1 MGIGPSTKETSLHHF
16 RDPLLEVVSEDTDL
30 DLLGLIIVG
39 TPDDNKDKMLVG
51 TRAAAMAE
59 CMRADGVIISSDG
72 WGNSDV
78 DYTNT
83 CEQLGIRGIPVTGLN
98 FSGTVAKFVV
108 VNDYLDGIV
117 DINKSADGTETDVV
131 GENNMVKVDCLKAK
145 ALLKLKMRHKDE
157 LEGRSMIHATA
168 RQNSIG
174 KRILRILIFNFFSPF
189 ILPNRQL
196 YAHQHILPHFAMEI
210 FSFSICQ
217 MPDQ

>member
-83 CEQLGIRGIPVTGLN
+83 CEQLGIRGIPVKGLN

-108 VNDYLDGIV
+108 VNDYLDGII

-157 LEGRSMIHATA
+157 LEGR
-168 RQNSIG
+168 
-174 KRILRILIFNFFSPF
+174 
-189 ILPNRQL
+189 
-196 YAHQHILPHFAMEI
+196 
-210 FSFSICQ
+210 
-217 MPDQ
+217 

>member
-1 MGIGPSTKETSLHHF
+1 
-16 RDPLLEVVSEDTDL
+16 
-30 DLLGLIIVG
+30 
-39 TPDDNKDKMLVG
+39 MLVG

-108 VNDYLDGIV
+108 VNDYLDGII

-157 LEGRSMIHATA
+157 LEGR
-168 RQNSIG
+168 
-174 KRILRILIFNFFSPF
+174 
-189 ILPNRQL
+189 
-196 YAHQHILPHFAMEI
+196 
-210 FSFSICQ
+210 
-217 MPDQ
+217 

>member
-59 CMRADGVIISSDG
+59 CMR
-72 WGNSDV
+72 
-78 DYTNT
+78 
-83 CEQLGIRGIPVTGLN
+83 GIPVTGLN

-108 VNDYLDGIV
+108 VNDYLDGII

-157 LEGRSMIHATA
+157 LEGR
-168 RQNSIG
+168 
-174 KRILRILIFNFFSPF
+174 
-189 ILPNRQL
+189 
-196 YAHQHILPHFAMEI
+196 
-210 FSFSICQ
+210 
-217 MPDQ
+217 

>member
-16 RDPLLEVVSEDTDL
+16 RDPLLDVVSKDTDV
-30 DLLGLIIVG
+30 DLMGVMLVG
-39 TPDDNKDKMLVG
+39 SPDGNEDKMLVG
-51 TRAAAMAE
+51 TRAAVWAE

-72 WGNSDV
+72 WGYSDV

-131 GENNMVKVDCLKAK
+131 GENNMVRVDCLKAK

-157 LEGRSMIHATA
+157 LDGR
-168 RQNSIG
+168 
-174 KRILRILIFNFFSPF
+174 
-189 ILPNRQL
+189 
-196 YAHQHILPHFAMEI
+196 
-210 FSFSICQ
+210 
-217 MPDQ
+217 

>member
-16 RDPLLEVVSEDTDL
+16 RDPLLE
-30 DLLGLIIVG
+30 
-39 TPDDNKDKMLVG
+39 DKMLVG
-51 TRAAAMAE
+51 TRAAALAE

-108 VNDYLDGIV
+108 ENDYLDGIV

-131 GENNMVKVDCLKAK
+131 GENNMVRVDCLKAK

-157 LEGRSMIHATA
+157 QEGR
-168 RQNSIG
+168 
-174 KRILRILIFNFFSPF
+174 
-189 ILPNRQL
+189 
-196 YAHQHILPHFAMEI
+196 
-210 FSFSICQ
+210 
-217 MPDQ
+217 